1 MGSIRVVVLLLLLGL
16 KCTEPASFTGNTH
29 LSQTQALDIAIQV
42 YNNERKEEYNFRVLS
57 AQPQKDWDP
66 TLSKPQSLI
75 FTIKETECKVVENL
89 NTEQCPFKDN
99 GQVKN
104 CQGLFTDEGKNLS
117 VENICELQ
125 LSTGPVRARR
135 NLEKFLK
142 QVRENIKK
150 LIPKKPFTLPWPIKF

>member
-16 KCTEPASFTGNTH
+16 KCAEPTPFNGNAL
-29 LSQTQALDIAIQV
+29 LSQAQALDIAIQV
-42 YNNERKEEYNFRVLS
+42 YNNERKEEYVFRVLG
-57 AQPQKDWDP
+57 AQSQKDWDP

-89 NTEQCPFKDN
+89 YTEQCPFKDN

-104 CQGLFTDEGKNLS
+104 CRGLFTDEGESLS

-125 LSTGPVRARR
+125 ESTRPVRARR
-135 NLEKFLK
+135 GLRKFFKKVKEK
-142 QVRENIKK
+142 IKK
-150 LIPKKPFTLPWPIKF
+150 LLPKKAIMLHWSRRF

>member
-104 CQGLFTDEGKNLS
+104 CRGLFTDEGKSLS

-125 LSTGPVRARR
+125 ESTGPMRARR
-135 NLEKFLK
+135 GLRKFFKKVKEK
-142 QVRENIKK
+142 IKK
-150 LIPKKPFTLPWPIKF
+150 LLPKMSFMIHWSRRF